1 MTSIPINFDEI
12 KEISGFL
19 PKFID
24 ILSKNS
30 GDGSLDILSL
40 FENYT
45 RAKEISQKMRDEGIV
60 VPNVLIFSPSMQCN
74 LDCIGCYAKGYPKDS
89 ELSLEE
95 IDRII
100 TEAKDLGIFLFLISG
115 GEPLFKEGLL
125 DVLTSHRD
133 VVSWIFTN
141 GTLFTESV
149 ADSLEKCRTIFP
161 LFSIEGF
168 KRETDTWRGK
178 GVYDKVISAMESAR
192 RRNIQFGF
200 STTVTKRNISPVTQE
215 EFIDGMIEAGCKVG
229 IYLDYNHKDNNIP
242 DTFSCDRAEK
252 LFLKA
257 AVDKYNEREDFALI
271 NQSHWE
277 EMAGGCLGAG
287 RGLLHINSQGD
298 VEPCPMVRLPG
309 GNIRDK
315 SLKDILGSEIIVKMS
330 QNKEFEGDGFHQ
342 CILKNQEGLIS

>member
-1 MTSIPINFDEI
+1 MTSIPINFDEV
-12 KEISGFL
+12 KEISNFL

-24 ILSKNS
+24 ILSKNL

-60 VPNVLIFSPSMQCN
+60 VPKVLTISPSMRCN
-74 LDCIGCYAKGYPKDS
+74 LDCIGCYAKGYLKDG

-95 IDRII
+95 IDRVIN
-100 TEAKDLGIFLFLISG
+100 EAKDLGIFLFLISG
-115 GEPLFKEGLL
+115 GEPFFREGLL
-125 DVLTSHRD
+125 DVLTCHRD

-141 GTLFTESV
+141 GTLFTQAV
-149 ADSLEKCRTIFP
+149 ADRLEKCRTIFP

-178 GVYDKVISAMESAR
+178 GTYEKIILAMESAR
-192 RRNIQFGF
+192 KRNIQFGF
-200 STTVTKRNISPVTQE
+200 STTVTKRNISAVTQE

-229 IYLDYNHKDNNIP
+229 IYLDYNHKDNNVP

-252 LFLKA
+252 LFLKEV
-257 AVDKYNEREDFALI
+257 VDKYNEREDFALV

-287 RGLLHINSQGD
+287 RGLLHINSQGG

-315 SLKDILGSEIIVKMS
+315 SLKDILGSELFAKMRE
-330 QNKEFEGDGFHQ
+330 NRGHLEDGLDW
-342 CILKNQEGLIS
+342 CILKNQEGLIL